1 MPFIKPYEIK
11 ETDGTITKTFHGK
24 EWDEKEINDR
34 EFLFFKKMMRDDS
47 FRLQEL
53 DKTIKEEK
61 SYTSKNGQVKLFVYG
76 FKSAIQNHSSEILDF
91 LTE

>member
-1 MPFIKPYEIK
+1 
-11 ETDGTITKTFHGK
+11 
-24 EWDEKEINDR
+24 
-34 EFLFFKKMMRDDS
+34 MMRDDS

-91 LTE
+91 LTEQP